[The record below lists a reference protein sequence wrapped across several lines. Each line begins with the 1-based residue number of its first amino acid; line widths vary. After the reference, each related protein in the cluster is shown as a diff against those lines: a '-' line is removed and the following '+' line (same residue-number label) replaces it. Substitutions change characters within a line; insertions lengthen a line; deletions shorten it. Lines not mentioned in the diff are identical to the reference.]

1 MVKIGNGKPKQIRF
15 TEEQLV
21 ALDALSIKSGHSI
34 AALVRWCV
42 EKSLPALVGNIERSL
57 IAPVPNEST
66 IDTNSKP

>member
-42 EKSLPALVGNIERSL
+42 EKSLPTLTANLEASVKASEG
-57 IAPVPNEST
+57 
-66 IDTNSKP
+66 K